1 MQRAPDFIAQA
12 QPLHQQAV
20 GRGGGV
26 ILRRQGEALGEEI
39 RGVQLAAVGLTH
51 HKSLGHQL
59 AGDARRCVAQ
69 ANAVHHQL
77 HNPALTKHLV
87 GESCRVRGARCN
99 RVLCVVR
106 KRDAVLHQGLA
117 LEDDDVT
124 QAHLLGN
131 SATPGDAAKNLIS
144 QGHAVAPH
152 NCRAVGE
159 HARQGHAVLGQRL
172 QPMLHAV
179 AQAQGAL
186 AQAAQLA
193 HRVALQPQRVVHVV
207 AVATH

>member
-1 MQRAPDFIAQA
+1 M
-12 QPLHQQAV
+12 
-20 GRGGGV
+20 
-26 ILRRQGEALGEEI
+26 
-39 RGVQLAAVGLTH
+39 
-51 HKSLGHQL
+51 
-59 AGDARRCVAQ
+59 
-69 ANAVHHQL
+69 
-77 HNPALTKHLV
+77 HNPALAKHLV
-87 GESCRVRGARCN
+87 GESCRVRGARCH

-159 HARQGHAVLGQRL
+159 CVRQGHAVLGQRL
-172 QPMLHAV
+172 QPMHRSV
-179 AQAQGAL
+179 AQAHGAL
-186 AQAAQLA
+186 TQAAQLA
-193 HRVALQPQRVVHVV
+193 HRVAMQPQRVVHVV
-207 AVATH
+207 AVVTH